1 MLILRRLILCF
12 FLLITLSTSS
22 FATESNFLHRKD
34 VQEFINQMVTKNH
47 FSKQELN
54 TIFSSVKIRP
64 QVMQHIK
71 KPLEKETWGT
81 YQTLFVNKWRI
92 ENGVKFW
99 NQYADTLTKAE
110 EIYGVPAGIIVATI
124 GVETKYGE
132 RTGDFRVI
140 DSLSNIAFSDSS
152 RAKYFRSELEEFL
165 LLTREQHLDPLTVM
179 GSYAG
184 AMGQPQFMP
193 SSYRHYAVN
202 FSNSGKIDLNHSEI
216 DVIGSIANY
225 YKKHGWKTSQPVA
238 VPALLIGHRYDY
250 LMRNHMINQ
259 PLTLEALTK
268 YGVVPKRKIRNDDLK
283 VKVIELQSR
292 HSKEYW
298 LGFHNFGVIKRY
310 NPSDLYAMA
319 VYQLSS
325 YITTQRDSSNYGNQ
339 N

>member
-1 MLILRRLILCF
+1 MLQRLILGF
-12 FLLITLSTSS
+12 FLFITLSTFS
-22 FATESNFLHRKD
+22 FAAENNFLHRKD
-34 VQEFINQMVTKNH
+34 VQEFINQMVSKHH
-47 FSKQELN
+47 FNRQELN
-54 TIFSSVKIRP
+54 TIFSAVKIRP

-81 YQTLFVNKWRI
+81 YQALFVNKWRI

-99 NQYADTLTKAE
+99 NQYADTLARAE
-110 EIYGVPAGIIVATI
+110 AMYGIPAGIIVATI

-140 DSLSNIAFSDSS
+140 DSLSNIAFSDST

-165 LLTREQHLDPLTVM
+165 LLSREQHLNPLTVM

-202 FSNSGKIDLNHSEI
+202 FSNSGKIDLNHDEI

-238 VPALLIGHRYDY
+238 VPALLIGHRYNY
-250 LMRNHMINQ
+250 LLRNNKITQ
-259 PLTLEALTK
+259 PLTLDELTK
-268 YGVVPKRKIRNDDLK
+268 YGVVPKRKIHNDDLK
-283 VKVIELQSR
+283 VKVIELQSKN
-292 HSKEYW
+292 SKEYW

-325 YITTQRDSSNYGNQ
+325 YITSQREGSNNGTYN
-339 N
+339 